1 LASNATS
8 RYGTAIVRFTP
19 EAINVL
25 ALGQCTQDLTPMQCP
40 WCFMGLIHQMPAGE
54 Y

>member
-8 RYGTAIVRFTP
+8 RYGTAIVRFPP

-25 ALGQCTQDLTPMQCP
+25 ALGQCTQDLTPVQCP